1 MIQGVDM
8 ERIEQYEYEL
18 NKNYLLAT
26 NEQISSGMSWY
37 WEAHRNCNSHAKLL
51 DVPFYQFVAV
61 VAALSPQKQWEKN
74 IGDAILYITSK
85 GKAKLFATTYMKD
98 KCKAILKLDRNSLNT
113 DEVKKILNGN
123 KIKSFYENILRPYKS
138 DAVTIDRHAIRSVAM
153 QGTLTDKKYKEIAAV
168 HQKVSK
174 KIGIKP
180 HELQAIIWL
189 VVR

>member
-1 MIQGVDM
+1 M
-8 ERIEQYEYEL
+8 
-18 NKNYLLAT
+18 
-26 NEQISSGMSWY
+26 
-37 WEAHRNCNSHAKLL
+37 
-51 DVPFYQFVAV
+51 
-61 VAALSPQKQWEKN
+61 
-74 IGDAILYITSK
+74 
-85 GKAKLFATTYMKD
+85 
-98 KCKAILKLDRNSLNT
+98 
-113 DEVKKILNGN
+113 
-123 KIKSFYENILRPYKS
+123 RPYKS